1 MDSIEPAE
9 VAALRDECRRL
20 TAALALAEQDRQF
33 LLYEVHDGVLQ
44 ELTAATL
51 LLEGSGRPATFVNDE
66 ASENFARGL
75 RLLRE
80 SLAEVRQLL
89 RGTFWHASE
98 GARLAEALEKVVD
111 RARTD
116 WQLPA
121 ALVTNCPELAVSASV
136 EHLLLRIVQE
146 SLANVWKHACASE
159 VEVRLLLRDDGL
171 ELVIADNGIGFDP
184 ALVPAGHFG
193 LESMRAR
200 AAALSAQLVFD
211 TAPQHGTRVTLRL
224 PPQSAGLVAS

>member
-1 MDSIEPAE
+1 MDNIEPAE

-20 TAALALAEQDRQF
+20 TAALALAEQDRQL
-33 LLYEVHDGVLQ
+33 LLYEIHDGVLQ
-44 ELTAATL
+44 QLTAAAL
-51 LLEGSGRPATFVNDE
+51 LLEDAGQPATFATAL
-66 ASENFARGL
+66 ASESHARGL

-80 SLAEVRQLL
+80 SMAEVRQLL
-89 RGTFWHASE
+89 RGTLCQGNAAAH
-98 GARLAEALEKVVD
+98 LAPALEKLVD
-111 RARTD
+111 WARTE

-121 ALVTNCPELAVSASV
+121 AFVTNCPELTVPASV

-146 SLANVWKHACASE
+146 SLANVWKHAHASE

-171 ELVIADNGIGFDP
+171 ELVIADNGVGFDP

-200 AAALSAQLVFD
+200 AAALSAELVFD
-211 TAPQHGTRVTLRL
+211 TAPHHGTRITLRL
-224 PPQSAGLVAS
+224 PQGVGLVAS